1 MGSIYLILDKTR
13 LRKNFIDEIIFLLKV
28 NKYNGIII
36 RPYNHAA
43 IILTPEFQAMGWNSH
58 MFKKFQ
64 TIMRNYLI
72 YLPSMI
78 KNNKNTLK
86 H

>member
-28 NKYNGIII
+28 NKYNGIIN

-43 IILTPEFQAMGWNSH
+43 IILTPEFQ
-58 MFKKFQ
+58 
-64 TIMRNYLI
+64 TIG
-72 YLPSMI
+72 
-78 KNNKNTLK
+78 
-86 H
+86 

>member
-43 IILTPEFQAMGWNSH
+43 IILTPEFQAMG
-58 MFKKFQ
+58 
-64 TIMRNYLI
+64 
-72 YLPSMI
+72 
-78 KNNKNTLK
+78 
-86 H
+86 